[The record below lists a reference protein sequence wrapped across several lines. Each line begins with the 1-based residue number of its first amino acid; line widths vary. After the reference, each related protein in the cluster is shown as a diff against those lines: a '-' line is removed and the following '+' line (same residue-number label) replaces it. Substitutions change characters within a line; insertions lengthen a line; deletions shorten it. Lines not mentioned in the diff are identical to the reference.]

1 MNKKLI
7 ITTIIGLYLLV
18 FFRLSIVY
26 AGFWQN
32 PKTGDNG
39 VELILRESV
48 YNVLCNALCAF
59 NLDDGGAIGDI
70 KIPVAKQ
77 SYIVFEL

>member
-1 MNKKLI
+1 MTKQLI
-7 ITTIIGLYLLV
+7 IATLIGLYLITAAK
-18 FFRLSIVY
+18 LSIVY
-26 AGFWQN
+26 AGVWQN

-39 VELILRESV
+39 VELILREPV
-48 YNVLCNALCAF
+48 YNLLCNTLCALH
-59 NLDDGGAIGDI
+59 LDDRGAIGDI